1 MPTLEEIR
9 SRLSKDENESEES
22 TKKEFNGKLNLT
34 NEMLAVSLFNFL
46 PEVIKKLMLNY
57 RVCLAGGYI
66 RDRLNG
72 TQFGDYDLWIYG
84 TSSLPA
90 DHRVSSLKDVIKLYY
105 KVLADTDNAITFETP
120 FGKLQLVKR
129 IENDPAAIIH
139 KFDFVCCK
147 FALYYDKKPRLLKS
161 GMAMKQALEKV
172 LVPMQNM
179 QNIENYGVT
188 LKHMSKLHRK
198 GYRIE
203 EKHLYALLEG
213 FEKEYPEGDD
223 GY

>member
-22 TKKEFNGKLNLT
+22 AKKEFNGKLNLT
-34 NEMLAVSLFNFL
+34 NEMLAAALFNGL
-46 PEVIKKLMLNY
+46 PEAIKKLMMDNNI
-57 RVCLAGGYI
+57 CLAGGYI

-72 TQFGDYDLWIYG
+72 TPFGDCDLWIYG
-84 TSSLPA
+84 SSLLPISM
-90 DHRVSSLKDVIKLYY
+90 RVSSLKDVIKLYY

-120 FGKLQLVKR
+120 FGKLQLMKR

-161 GMAMKQALEKV
+161 GIAMKQALEKV
-172 LVPMQNM
+172 LVPM

>member
-1 MPTLEEIR
+1 MPPLEEIR

-34 NEMLAVSLFNFL
+34 NEMLAASLFNGL
-46 PEVIKKLMLNY
+46 PEAIKKLMLNY
-57 RVCLAGGYI
+57 HVCLAGGYI

-84 TSSLPA
+84 PSPLPA
-90 DHRVSSLKDVIKLYY
+90 DLRVSSLKEYIYRNY
-105 KVLADTDNAITFETP
+105 RMLANTDNAFTFDAP
-120 FGKLQLVKR
+120 FGKLHLMKR
-129 IENDPAAIIH
+129 IENDPASIIR

-161 GMAMKQALEKV
+161 DIAMKQALEKV
-172 LVPMQNM
+172 LVPI
-179 QNIENYGVT
+179 QNIENYGAT

>member
-1 MPTLEEIR
+1 MSTLEEIR

-22 TKKEFNGKLNLT
+22 AKKEFNG
-34 NEMLAVSLFNFL
+34 L
-46 PEVIKKLMLNY
+46 PEAIKKLMVDNNI
-57 RVCLAGGYI
+57 CLAGGYI

-72 TQFGDYDLWIYG
+72 TPFGDYDLWIYG
-84 TSSLPA
+84 PKSPWEEERMT
-90 DHRVSSLKDVIKLYY
+90 SLKEDIHWNYGMLEN
-105 KVLADTDNAITFETP
+105 TDNAFTFDAP
-120 FGKLQLVKR
+120 FGKLQLMKR
-129 IENDPAAIIH
+129 IESNPAAIIR

-161 GMAMKQALEKV
+161 DIAMKQALEKV
-172 LVPMQNM
+172 LVPI